1 MLTFTKES
9 ATISAKSDQNPT
21 GKDIVFEYENISVPG
36 EGGRGRGASESEKG
50 KNLAALTLAET
61 IAEVSAHGYAENVIA
76 KALIQGLTAMNYRDA
91 RSSALSGAEGP
102 LSGIRKSAVALFK
115 SKVPLDGGK
124 PFETEAGYFEYLCKQ
139 AGIEQ

>member
-1 MLTFTKES
+1 MLTFTKET

-21 GKDIVFEYENISVPG
+21 GKDIEFSYENISVPG

-50 KNLAALTLAET
+50 KNLASLTLAET
-61 IAEVSAHGYAENVIA
+61 IAEVSARGYAENILA
-76 KALIQGLTAMNYRDA
+76 KCLIQGLTAMNYRDA

-115 SKVPLDGGK
+115 SKVPLNSGK
-124 PFETEAGYFEYLCKQ
+124 PFETEAEYFDFLCTQ
-139 AGIEQ
+139 AGISQ